1 MLGLL
6 CSPGAA
12 QAQSYPSKTITIVVT
27 ASAGG
32 VTDVVARAV
41 GQRLSE
47 KWGQQVVIENR
58 GGAGHILGAQA
69 VAKAAPDGH
78 TLMVAEAGTY
88 VINPNVYP
96 KDKLSYDVEKDLIQ
110 ITGLVRIHHALV
122 TTPSLPVKSLGEVIA
137 LAKEKPGTLTY
148 GTAGLGSGPHLNMVR
163 LEHVTGAKFVTVH
176 YRGAT
181 PALTDVIGGHTN
193 MMMISVGSALGPF
206 EAGKVKM
213 LAVGSAKRL
222 ARLPEVATAEESVPG
237 YSAGTWFGLSVTA
250 GTPREIVMKINAE
263 VRQIMA
269 EPAINEQFVTKQLY
283 EPMTS
288 SPEEFAA
295 VHQDRDAALGQDHP
309 RAEPAD
315 RPLIAGEAP
324 LRDIQART
332 NLISIGGPL
341 LSVWYTTQ

>member
-1 MLGLL
+1 MTSRLAPLILAGFL
-6 CSPGAA
+6 CAPAVA
-12 QAQSYPSKTITIVVT
+12 QAQSYPSRTITMVVT

-32 VTDVVARAV
+32 VTDVVARAI

-58 GGAGHILGAQA
+58 GGGGHILGAQT

-96 KDKLSYDVEKDLIQ
+96 REKLNYDVDKDLIQ
-110 ITGLVRIHHALV
+110 ITGLVRIHHALIA
-122 TTPSLPVKSLGEVIA
+122 TPSLPVKSLADVIA
-137 LAKEKPGTLTY
+137 LAKEKPGALTY

-163 LEHVTGAKFVTVH
+163 LEHITGAKFLTVH

-193 MMMISVGSALGPF
+193 MMLIAVGSALAPY

-213 LAVGSAKRL
+213 LAVGSPQRL
-222 ARLPEVATAEESVPG
+222 DRVPDVPTTTESVPD
-237 YSAGTWFGLSVTA
+237 YTAGTWFGLSVTA
-250 GTPREIVMKINAE
+250 GTPREVVLKINAE

-269 EPAINEQFVTKQLY
+269 EPAIREQFVTKQLY

-288 SPEEFAA
+288 SPEEFAQFIRTETQRWGK
-295 VHQDRDAALGQDHP
+295 VIREQNLQIGQ
-309 RAEPAD
+309 
-315 RPLIAGEAP
+315 
-324 LRDIQART
+324 
-332 NLISIGGPL
+332 
-341 LSVWYTTQ
+341 